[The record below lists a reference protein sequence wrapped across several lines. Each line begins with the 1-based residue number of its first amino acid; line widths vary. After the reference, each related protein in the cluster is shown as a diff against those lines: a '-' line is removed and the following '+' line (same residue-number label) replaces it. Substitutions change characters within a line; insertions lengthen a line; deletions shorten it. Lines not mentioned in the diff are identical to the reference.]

1 MSTENITLLV
11 FAAILCCL
19 NLLFGP
25 LAEGIAKLFARFGRD
40 PRQAVQ
46 AEDAT
51 RTAAANKGRAEKRT
65 PPGPGGSPPVALP
78 SHGASR
84 SLGEAQMSKYR

>member
-25 LAEGIAKLFARFGRD
+25 LAEGIARLFARFSGE
-40 PRQAVQ
+40 PRAVQ
-46 AEDAT
+46 AEDAS
-51 RTAAANKGRAEKRT
+51 RTAAPNKERAEKRS
-65 PPGPGGSPPVALP
+65 PPGPGGPPPVALP